1 MPNIR
6 DMNKSTILILLLLI
20 SMCCKVYAQNNRI
33 NTSNNIA
40 WFSFQ
45 ATTSLKKQWSLQTE
59 YHCRRVGGIEEW
71 QQSLLRLGINYRL
84 SSQTSLRVGYALVEN
99 YAYGEY
105 SINVFGKNFAEHRM
119 YEALLHNHSEG
130 KFSFNN
136 RLMLEQRFVGKYSNA
151 IVAKEDSYVY
161 ANRLRMMTRIQ
172 YPLKGNTIKDKTPYI
187 SVYDELFI
195 GFGKNVNN
203 VFDQNR
209 LGVLLGYKVNKHT
222 QIEMGYIHQQLQFNR
237 TINNWNVFQDNSGFI
252 SSINF
257 NL

>member
-1 MPNIR
+1 MR
-6 DMNKSTILILLLLI
+6 KQLILIFVFI
-20 SMCCKVYAQNNRI
+20 SGLQFYSYGQNNRLHS
-33 NTSNNIA
+33 SNSIA

-45 ATTSLKKQWSLQTE
+45 ATISLKNQWSLQTE

-84 SSQTSLRVGYALVEN
+84 SPQTTLRMGYALIEN

-105 SINVFGKNFAEHRM
+105 SINVYGKNFAEHRM
-119 YEALLHNHSEG
+119 YEALLHNHCEG
-130 KFSFNN
+130 KFSFSN

-151 IVAKEDSYVY
+151 MATKEDSYVY

-187 SVYDELFI
+187 CVYDELFI

-222 QIEMGYIHQQLQFNR
+222 QIEMGYLNQQLQFNR

-257 NL
+257 NFK